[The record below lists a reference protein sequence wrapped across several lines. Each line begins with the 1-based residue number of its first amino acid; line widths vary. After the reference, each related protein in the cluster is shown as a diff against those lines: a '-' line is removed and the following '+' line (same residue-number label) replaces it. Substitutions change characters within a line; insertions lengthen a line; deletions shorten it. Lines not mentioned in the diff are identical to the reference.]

1 MVNHKELSRVLKTN
15 LNLVSLTKFC
25 ASERLFN
32 DMCKIL
38 YHLAFSFMTSYILE
52 IPLLLVRE
60 IRNLVMQKS
69 GNFTFFDLWILCFSF
84 IGSTVQVPPLSEIS
98 SL

>member
-1 MVNHKELSRVLKTN
+1 
-15 LNLVSLTKFC
+15 
-25 ASERLFN
+25 
-32 DMCKIL
+32 
-38 YHLAFSFMTSYILE
+38 MTSYTLE
-52 IPLLLVRE
+52 IPLLLFRE
-60 IRNLVMQKS
+60 IRNLVIEKS